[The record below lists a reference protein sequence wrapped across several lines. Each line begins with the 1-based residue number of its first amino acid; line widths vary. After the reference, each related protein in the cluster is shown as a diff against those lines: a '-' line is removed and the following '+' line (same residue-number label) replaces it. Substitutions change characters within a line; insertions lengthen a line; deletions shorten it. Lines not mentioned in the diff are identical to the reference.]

1 MKVYV
6 IEVVTLGL
14 TIKSKISQE
23 GYKTLE
29 EAQEWCRN
37 RKGIIKQT
45 GKYVFCSETHE
56 YIIHEV
62 ALK

>member
-1 MKVYV
+1 MRVYV

-29 EAQEWCRN
+29 DAQEWCRN
-37 RKGIIKQT
+37 RKGAVEQT
-45 GKYVFCSETHE
+45 SKYVFCSDTHE

-62 ALK
+62 SLK

>member
-23 GYKTLE
+23 GHKTLE
-29 EAQEWCRN
+29 DAQDWCRN
-37 RKGIIKQT
+37 RRGIIEQT
-45 GKYVFCSETHE
+45 SKYVFCSETHE

-62 ALK
+62 MIN

>member
-29 EAQEWCRN
+29 KAQEWCRN
-37 RKGIIKQT
+37 RKGIIEQT
-45 GKYVFCSETHE
+45 DKYIFCSETHE